1 MSHFKCLA
9 IFSYVFGIAS
19 VICLIEAIVLESKKY
34 RIIIEIM
41 YVLFVIFALFSVICA
56 ALAKL
61 LYIEYLRRLV
71 NVAETRPDL
80 APQIINILR

>member
-1 MSHFKCLA
+1 MSRFKILA
-9 IFSYVFGIAS
+9 IFSYIFGIAS
-19 VICLIEAIVLESKKY
+19 IICLIEAIVLESEKY
-34 RIIIEIM
+34 RTIIEIM

-61 LYIEYLRRLV
+61 LYIEYLQRLV

-80 APQIINILR
+80 APQIISILR

>member
-1 MSHFKCLA
+1 MIRYKIVA
-9 IFSYVFGIAS
+9 IFSYIFGLAS
-19 VICLIEAIVLESKKY
+19 IICLIEAIVLESEEY

-41 YVLFVIFALFSVICA
+41 YVLFVIFALLSVICA
-56 ALAKL
+56 SLAKL

-71 NVAETRPDL
+71 NVTETRPDL

>member
-1 MSHFKCLA
+1 MTCFKCVA

-19 VICLIEAIVLESKKY
+19 IICLIEAIVLESEKY
-34 RIIIEIM
+34 RTIIEIM
-41 YVLFVIFALFSVICA
+41 YILFVIFALLSVICA

-61 LYIEYLRRLV
+61 LYIEYLQRLV

-80 APQIINILR
+80 APQIISILR